1 MAKCTPKVIKN
12 DVEKPSIWRSS
23 KNQLFDSHND
33 HYLDTSEPLNSQ
45 RILYNKG
52 SLKNVRL
59 GEEKELGICTAQ
71 PLWVN
76 QREPETP
83 EQFSTLAFLPLFED
97 QKLMFFAALMSSNLN
112 VFSRFLYI

>member
-1 MAKCTPKVIKN
+1 MSKNDEISIPLPLENPRETCIAKGTPKVIKN

-23 KNQLFDSHND
+23 KNQLFDSHNE

-59 GEEKELGICTAQ
+59 EEEKELGTCTAQ
-71 PLWVN
+71 LQSGKSGPRVERIPEGGS
-76 QREPETP
+76 RE
-83 EQFSTLAFLPLFED
+83 
-97 QKLMFFAALMSSNLN
+97 SNPATAE
-112 VFSRFLYI
+112 